1 MIAAT
6 CETIFWL
13 ALGLLAIQRLGFWAR
28 SPAAPRSPKPTL
40 SNRATALQCT
50 PVR

>member
-1 MIAAT
+1 MIAAIL
-6 CETIFWL
+6 EAIFWL

-28 SPAAPRSPKPTL
+28 SPAAPRSPKPKL
-40 SNRATALQCT
+40 SNLGARPSFT

>member
-6 CETIFWL
+6 LETIFWL

-28 SPAAPRSPKPTL
+28 SPAAPRSPKSKF
-40 SNRATALQCT
+40 SNPGNRPSFT